1 MQVDHHIKITG
12 TKSLDPGLEILT
24 APSTNQEGHAV
35 RFRLKLKQL
44 SSNSFSNS
52 SLDENGDSPKNRGNR
67 RGIGSS
73 KLKVITNNL
82 ANNWRLKSLQS
93 KHERRERRATKT
105 LAVVLGKHQKII
117 IFGVFSKGVQRILF
131 CEWMVCNSKVQN
143 PLKYYILL
151 PTNKETA
158 ILLPY

>member
-1 MQVDHHIKITG
+1 MTEREDIQKPDISH
-12 TKSLDPGLEILT
+12 L
-24 APSTNQEGHAV
+24 
-35 RFRLKLKQL
+35 RQL

-52 SLDENGDSPKNRGNR
+52 SVDENGDSTKNRRNR

-105 LAVVLGKHQKII
+105 LAVVLGKYQKMIT
-117 IFGVFSKGVQRILF
+117 FGVFSKGVQSMVF
-131 CEWMVCNSKVQN
+131 C
-143 PLKYYILL
+143 
-151 PTNKETA
+151 
-158 ILLPY
+158 

>member
-1 MQVDHHIKITG
+1 MFIVLG
-12 TKSLDPGLEILT
+12 MYNFGY
-24 APSTNQEGHAV
+24 
-35 RFRLKLKQL
+35 RLKLRQL

-52 SLDENGDSPKNRGNR
+52 SVDENGESSKNRRNR

-105 LAVVLGKHQKII
+105 LAVVLGCFLFCWIPFFACNTLAAISIKWNYPDWRPGMTTFLITTWLGYFNSII
-117 IFGVFSKGVQRILF
+117 NPFIYTIFNRDFRKAFRKIFGLDK
-131 CEWMVCNSKVQN
+131 
-143 PLKYYILL
+143 
-151 PTNKETA
+151 
-158 ILLPY
+158 

>member
-1 MQVDHHIKITG
+1 MQVDLHTKITG

-24 APSTNQEGHAV
+24 APSTNQEGHVV

-52 SLDENGDSPKNRGNR
+52 SVDENGDSPKNRGNR

-105 LAVVLGKHQKII
+105 LAVVLGNYQKII
-117 IFGVFSKGVQRILF
+117 TYTVRA
-131 CEWMVCNSKVQN
+131 
-143 PLKYYILL
+143 PL
-151 PTNKETA
+151 
-158 ILLPY
+158 